1 MRRIVVH
8 MACVVGGALALGACG
23 LADVRSPVPEFM
35 RARAPDPTPPEPP
48 PDLKQILR
56 DRLESVFTAASR
68 PSHVRVSTPRRE
80 PVGTAWTACVRAELD
95 SVIGKPLG
103 TQTYRVTIAGDMIV
117 DRRRVEEEDTC
128 VSEAYEPI

>member
-48 PDLKQILR
+48 PDIKRILR
-56 DRLESVFTAASR
+56 DKLESVFTAGSR
-68 PSHVRVSTPRRE
+68 PSHVRVSVPRRE
-80 PVGTAWTACVRAELD
+80 PVGTAWTACVSAELN
-95 SVIGKPLG
+95 SVIGRPLS
-103 TQTYRVTIAGDMIV
+103 QTYRITIAGDMIV
-117 DRRRVEEEDTC
+117 ERRRIEEEDTC
-128 VSEAYEPI
+128 VSETYEPI

>member
-35 RARAPDPTPPEPP
+35 RASAPDPPPPEPP

-56 DRLESVFTAASR
+56 DRLESVFTAASCPR
-68 PSHVRVSTPRRE
+68 HVRVSTPPRE
-80 PVGTAWTACVRAELD
+80 PVGTALPACVRSELD
-95 SVIGKPLG
+95 SVTVQSLG
-103 TQTYRVTIAGDMIV
+103 LQ
-117 DRRRVEEEDTC
+117 
-128 VSEAYEPI
+128 AYPETSR

>member
-1 MRRIVVH
+1 MRRVFVH
-8 MACVVGGALALGACG
+8 MALLAGGALALGACG

-35 RARAPDPTPPEPP
+35 RAKAADPAP
-48 PDLKQILR
+48 R
-56 DRLESVFTAASR
+56 D
-68 PSHVRVSTPRRE
+68 E
-80 PVGTAWTACVRAELD
+80 PVGPAWTACVKAELN

-128 VSEAYEPI
+128 VSETYEPI

>member
-8 MACVVGGALALGACG
+8 IVCLIVAALTLAGCG
-23 LADVRSPVPEFM
+23 LSDVRAPVPEFM
-35 RARAPDPTPPEPP
+35 RARAPDPGPPEPP
-48 PDLKQILR
+48 PDVKRIVR

-68 PSHVRVSTPRRE
+68 PARVRVSVPLRE
-80 PVGTAWTACVRAELD
+80 PVGTAWTACVRAD
-95 SVIGKPLG
+95 VSSVTGKPL

-128 VSEAYEPI
+128 ATESYEPV